1 MRTLLATVVLL
12 AIASAAQ
19 AGNDAL
25 QEVNAVRARRGLP
38 PFQRCEALSVAASK
52 AADFRAAR
60 HIAGH
65 TSNDFGFVPRG
76 TSASAAGCAAWTPDF
91 GWGSCC
97 TYERWRYAGAAWSMG
112 RDGRHHQA
120 LLQDLYPAVFWTGWG
135 GHSVRSCP

>member
-1 MRTLLATVVLL
+1 MRTLLVTAVLL
-12 AIASAAQ
+12 LMASAAQ
-19 AGNDAL
+19 GGSDAL
-25 QEVNAVRARRGLP
+25 GEVNATRARRGLP

-76 TSASAAGCAAWTPDF
+76 THASAAGCAAWTRDW

-97 TYERWRYAGAAWSMG
+97 TYERWRYAGAAWAMG
-112 RDGRHHQA
+112 RDGRRYMH
-120 LLQDLYPAVFWTGWG
+120 LY
-135 GHSVRSCP
+135 VR